1 MRAMVV
7 GGGVAGASCAIAL
20 RRIGMDVVLYEAYDD
35 PAGQVGSFVS
45 LAGNGLRA
53 LDALGVLRQVQA
65 TGFAVARQRMWSG
78 GGRLLGDVPRGR
90 RAGDPLLSV
99 TVMRGD
105 LVGAL
110 RRAAVDAGARV
121 VTGERR
127 APDDPR
133 DDGADLV
140 LGADGIWSTTRFVLD
155 ESAPRPVEAGLYTV
169 AGIAAQP
176 RPEPSP
182 AYEPGSFN
190 MVFGRPGAFIY
201 LPAPDGTVWWSAQV
215 ATSWP
220 ASTDPAEL
228 AEIFGAE
235 PRAASIIRATG
246 SELTF
251 TTNHLLA
258 TVSRQHD
265 HRTVLIGDAAHPVG
279 AGQGASMAIED
290 AVVLARELHAAGDVP
305 RALAAFVD
313 LRRTRLAK
321 LAETAGRNRDAKTAG
336 PLAARLRDLVMP
348 FTFTR
353 FYEKATG
360 WLYDYDPGQ
369 LPTRTRDRA

>member
-1 MRAMVV
+1 
-7 GGGVAGASCAIAL
+7 
-20 RRIGMDVVLYEAYDD
+20 
-35 PAGQVGSFVS
+35 
-45 LAGNGLRA
+45 
-53 LDALGVLRQVQA
+53 
-65 TGFAVARQRMWSG
+65 
-78 GGRLLGDVPRGR
+78 
-90 RAGDPLLSV
+90 
-99 TVMRGD
+99 
-105 LVGAL
+105 
-110 RRAAVDAGARV
+110 
-121 VTGERR
+121 
-127 APDDPR
+127 
-133 DDGADLV
+133 
-140 LGADGIWSTTRFVLD
+140 
-155 ESAPRPVEAGLYTV
+155 
-169 AGIAAQP
+169 
-176 RPEPSP
+176 
-182 AYEPGSFN
+182 
-190 MVFGRPGAFIY
+190 
-201 LPAPDGTVWWSAQV
+201 
-215 ATSWP
+215 
-220 ASTDPAEL
+220 L

-279 AGQGASMAIED
+279 VGQGASMAIED

-321 LAETAGRNRDAKTAG
+321 LAETAGRNRDAKTGG